1 MQRVKIVTR
10 YVKRVESYSKKKKIC
25 NLDFLYFA
33 SSQCDIYICMQHRYK
48 NVISFTKK
56 FELLRLNVSKSK

>member
-48 NVISFTKK
+48 SDFFHKEIWIVTLKCLEK
-56 FELLRLNVSKSK
+56 